1 MASEPKTLEDAIEKA
16 TLLYYS
22 GSETSAQRF
31 DINGV
36 ENKSKQLI
44 KCHYCHKLGHKIK
57 ECREKFYDEKNRKET
72 EMKHLK
78 RGQEFNNKKTV
89 TQYNKSRKPDNISSV
104 EVEEVE
110 TSNIGTV
117 DLDPEVHM
125 RRTRNDLEVI
135 KGEAL
140 LGINEISTQVIFDTG
155 AKRSVISERIARD
168 YGIKSSNIK
177 IKAVVA
183 DKETFST
190 YLTERTRVIFKGH
203 ICEIEFI
210 ILPRADVLLGIDWF
224 VANGASINPRKRQIW
239 FESSVYPDSKT
250 SEFDFSEDEM
260 EVMLTDQLEESEDIE
275 SDLDGWDLRPN
286 EKSQI

>member
-22 GSETSAQRF
+22 GRETSAQRF
-31 DINGV
+31 DINRV

-57 ECREKFYDEKNRKET
+57 ECRKKFYDEKNRKET

-140 LGINEISTQVIFDTG
+140 LGINEIPTQ
-155 AKRSVISERIARD
+155 
-168 YGIKSSNIK
+168 
-177 IKAVVA
+177 
-183 DKETFST
+183 
-190 YLTERTRVIFKGH
+190 
-203 ICEIEFI
+203 
-210 ILPRADVLLGIDWF
+210 
-224 VANGASINPRKRQIW
+224 
-239 FESSVYPDSKT
+239 
-250 SEFDFSEDEM
+250 
-260 EVMLTDQLEESEDIE
+260 
-275 SDLDGWDLRPN
+275 
-286 EKSQI
+286 